1 MKPLV
6 TVWAVEEA
14 GWQCQEIPGIDLQSL
29 FLEAGFSPSSY
40 LIICSFPP
48 LPSCS
53 LWGQI
58 AICFTS
64 WSSPTDPLRRTLGIK
79 FWLRQHVLSI
89 SWLSYSFSCIKKDW
103 IAWYLSRIW
112 CAQGPFNTQYLPV
125 LHISATPANFFS
137 KVSPSTFSSFCK
149 RRLSTVN

>member
-6 TVWAVEEA
+6 TVWAAEEA
-14 GWQCQEIPGIDLQSL
+14 GWQCQEIPGIDLQSV
-29 FLEAGFSPSSY
+29 FLETGFSPSSY

-53 LWGQI
+53 LLGQI

-64 WSSPTDPLRRTLGIK
+64 WSSTTDPLRRTSGIK
-79 FWLRQHVLSI
+79 FWLRQHVLSV
-89 SWLSYSFSCIKKDW
+89 SWLSYSFSCIKKE
-103 IAWYLSRIW
+103 IIVWYLSRIRR
-112 CAQGPFNTQYLPV
+112 AQDLFNTQHLPV

-137 KVSPSTFSSFCK
+137 PVSPLTFSSFSK
-149 RRLSTVN
+149 TSLSSVN